1 MSLHLLR
8 ESGVDIGLSEVV
20 HVDVVRLEDLAMLT
34 LRGFS
39 TWSC

>member
-1 MSLHLLR
+1 VSLRLLR
-8 ESGVDIGLSEVV
+8 ESGLNVGLSVVV

>member
-1 MSLHLLR
+1 MNLRLSR
-8 ESGVDIGLSEVV
+8 ESGVNVGLRVVV
-20 HVDVVRLEDLAMLT
+20 HGDVVKLEDLAMLT